1 MSQLFKP
8 ITSLD
13 EVALKETLCCYV
25 LERHE
30 VDMRSVLA
38 ADDQE
43 EHYAVNINALS
54 MFERCMEICPVL
66 ITSPLV
72 LLPAFD
78 SALVHA
84 QTLLLDQL
92 SDKNGHSVKANVH
105 ARITSLPVQ
114 PEFTRSTVPKTSDI
128 GNFLA
133 LTGTVIRTTVV
144 KVLEYERDYICAKC
158 KAVITQKADVEQ
170 YSSVGRP
177 ARCVNDVC
185 NSTSFTPLSDNSGQP
200 VKCQNYQEIKV
211 QEQVQRLVMGTIPR
225 SMWIILENDLV
236 DSCKAGDDVVIC
248 GVVMRRWRGLAGEV
262 KCDIELAVKA
272 NSILVTNEMR
282 SASTITQELRD
293 EVAEFWQEHEFS
305 PLTGRNVIL
314 ASLCPQVYGLY
325 VIKLAV
331 AMVLAGGVKREDEGG
346 TCVRGEIHMLLV
358 GDPGTGKSQFL
369 KYATKVTP
377 RSVLTTGIGSTS
389 AGLTVTAVKDSGEWQ
404 LEAGALVLA
413 DGGLCCID
421 EFNSIREHD
430 KASIHEAMEQQTI
443 SVAKAGMVCKLST
456 RTTILAATNP
466 KGQYDP
472 NESLSVNIALASPLL
487 SRFDLV
493 LVLLDTQN
501 EDWDRVV
508 SDYILLGKH
517 PAHIEGD
524 KPPLTWSMEKM
535 QGYISLIKTLSPELT
550 PGATRVLRQYY
561 HAQRGS
567 DDRNAAR
574 TTMRLLQSIIRLAQ
588 AHARL
593 MLRVHVS
600 VQDAVVAV
608 TLMESSMQGSALL
621 GGVNALHTAFPDNP
635 EQEYRVQA
643 QLILERLGCPDL
655 LEEEMKA
662 IDELEKVHHEKDANS
677 AVTNHT
683 GERGSQPDQV
693 EVIDLDTVKGTK
705 LPEAVTG
712 NEQTVKTLD
721 SKSNGVYGFLT
732 PHADGKQTN
741 NGMHPQNDLNVTN
754 VSLSDILESSNE
766 SSHENVMDGAHEFP
780 KIVPSLGEISQSQK
794 SISIHSFNVLPS
806 NASTPVR
813 KSVQNAG
820 DAAVVLEPGVE
831 TNVNNGKSLIRQTIE
846 NRLTQVQSR
855 ETLKSPEEEL
865 LDTSNIDLRNVQKLV
880 CIKKPTSKKLGGFI
894 KIKGKTKHLTKKLN
908 RREDTGNHEGKECEG
923 QNGNHEGKE
932 CEGQNGN
939 HEGKE
944 CEGQNGNH
952 EGKEC
957 EGQNGNH
964 EGKECEGQN
973 GNHEGKEC
981 EGQNG
986 NHEGKECEGQN
997 GKKNTEKKKR
1007 AVISDSDDDCI
1018 NVQNTKRSRSDTNQT
1033 VDTNKRCSGDSK
1045 TSVLSLHGGVS
1056 KSTLSKLKQFQ
1067 FDESKSSFINNPT
1080 TDIGLS
1086 ESILSGSM
1094 WVDEDDKLGRS
1105 ETSLTDTDDLV
1116 SEMNNTKGISGIS
1129 KKQHINNENDI
1140 SRSKSGSGPAWL
1152 LSLKKKFSPQSQG
1165 VKTLIRPSCELQTF
1179 KPQSGIQVSAGGCI
1193 QPNTSHASVAG
1204 KGTLFSINDELD
1216 FDDL

>member
-1 MSQLFKP
+1 
-8 ITSLD
+8 
-13 EVALKETLCCYV
+13 
-25 LERHE
+25 
-30 VDMRSVLA
+30 
-38 ADDQE
+38 
-43 EHYAVNINALS
+43 
-54 MFERCMEICPVL
+54 
-66 ITSPLV
+66 
-72 LLPAFD
+72 
-78 SALVHA
+78 
-84 QTLLLDQL
+84 
-92 SDKNGHSVKANVH
+92 
-105 ARITSLPVQ
+105 
-114 PEFTRSTVPKTSDI
+114 
-128 GNFLA
+128 
-133 LTGTVIRTTVV
+133 
-144 KVLEYERDYICAKC
+144 
-158 KAVITQKADVEQ
+158 
-170 YSSVGRP
+170 
-177 ARCVNDVC
+177 
-185 NSTSFTPLSDNSGQP
+185 
-200 VKCQNYQEIKV
+200 
-211 QEQVQRLVMGTIPR
+211 
-225 SMWIILENDLV
+225 
-236 DSCKAGDDVVIC
+236 
-248 GVVMRRWRGLAGEV
+248 MRRWRGLAGEV

-443 SVAKAGMVCKLST
+443 SVAK
-456 RTTILAATNP
+456 
-466 KGQYDP
+466 
-472 NESLSVNIALASPLL
+472 SLSVNIALASPLL

-550 PGATRVLRQYY
+550 PGATSPCQTDVASPCERAGCSGRRDVNGIL
-561 HAQRGS
+561 HA
-567 DDRNAAR
+567 
-574 TTMRLLQSIIRLAQ
+574 
-588 AHARL
+588 
-593 MLRVHVS
+593 
-600 VQDAVVAV
+600 
-608 TLMESSMQGSALL
+608 
-621 GGVNALHTAFPDNP
+621 
-635 EQEYRVQA
+635 A